1 MLRLMRISDFAIID
15 SLEVAFGPGLN
26 VLTGETGAGKSIIFE
41 ALNLTLGGRGSADL
55 VRSGAKDA
63 VVESLFGLPATP
75 GGKRAR
81 AALEEA
87 GIDVPPDGELIVRR
101 RISTGERSRLYL
113 NGALATA
120 ATLSSIAGSL
130 VNIHG
135 QHAQQTLLKPSTH
148 LGLLDDF
155 AGLTGERGSLGHL
168 TAELREAEEELEAHR
183 TGARERAQRADLLQF
198 QVEELERVALSTGEL
213 ESIEDEL
220 PRLRNADRL
229 GALGQG
235 VYEALYGDEGS
246 IIEDLGES
254 IRNLE
259 RLVELDP
266 SQAPLLEQAA
276 SALAEVES
284 LADSLRDYFGS
295 IELDPER
302 LEALEVRRSLLRE
315 LLRKYGNDEAECL
328 AYLGR
333 AQSELAAISDEAGT
347 EARLDEAA
355 SRLREEV
362 SRRARDLSRKRQK
375 ASGELDRGMSEAL
388 AELGLPGAVL
398 ETKMGRL
405 PATGELVVIEGES
418 VALRSDGIDACEF
431 HFSPNPGEP
440 PRPLARIAS
449 GGELSRLMLA
459 LESVLR
465 RGDMIPTLIFD
476 EVDAGI
482 GGGVAEVVGRK
493 LQEVSENHQV
503 LVITHLPQV
512 ACLGDRHFRIE
523 KRTDAG
529 RTATAIEPVEDGARI
544 EEIARMGAGLEV
556 TAAALRHAGEM
567 LEAGKRRESAKKT
580 SRRAAGK
587 AEKFTPR

>member
-1 MLRLMRISDFAIID
+1 MRISDFAIID

-41 ALNLTLGGRGSADL
+41 AINLTLGGRGRADL
-55 VRSGAKDA
+55 VRSGARDA
-63 VVESLFGLPATP
+63 VVESVFELPSTP
-75 GGKRAR
+75 AGQRAR

-87 GIDVPPDGELIVRR
+87 GIDVPADGELIVRR
-101 RISTGERSRLYL
+101 RISASGRSRLYL

-120 ATLSSIAGSL
+120 ATLSSITGSL

-155 AGLTGERGSLGHL
+155 AGLTGERGALGHL
-168 TAELREAEEELEAHR
+168 TAELREADEELETHR
-183 TGARERAQRADLLQF
+183 TGARERAQRADLLRF
-198 QVEELERVALSTGEL
+198 QVEELERAALSAGEL
-213 ESIEDEL
+213 ESIEEEL

-229 GALGQG
+229 GALGRG
-235 VYEALYGDEGS
+235 VYEALYGGEGS
-246 IIEDLGES
+246 IIENLGES

-259 RLVELDP
+259 RLIELDP
-266 SQAPLLEQAA
+266 SQAPLLAQAA
-276 SALAEVES
+276 SARAEVES
-284 LADSLRDYFGS
+284 LADSLRDYADS

-302 LEALEVRRSLLRE
+302 LEALEIRRSLLRE
-315 LLRKYGNDEAECL
+315 LLRKYGNNEAECL

-333 AQSELAAISDEAGT
+333 AQTELAAISDEAGT
-347 EARLDEAA
+347 EARLAEAV

-362 SRRARDLSRKRQK
+362 SRRAPALSRKRQK
-375 ASGELDRGMSEAL
+375 ASVDLDRGMSETL

-405 PATGELVVIEGES
+405 PDTGGFVVIEGER

-440 PRPLARIAS
+440 PRPLASIAS

-493 LQEVSENHQV
+493 LQEVSGNHQV

-523 KRTDAG
+523 KRTAGG
-529 RTATAIEPVEDGARI
+529 RTATTIDPIEGDARV

-556 TAAALRHAGEM
+556 SAAAIRHAGEM
-567 LEAGKRRESAKKT
+567 LEAGKRRGSAGKP
-580 SRRAAGK
+580 SRRASGK
-587 AEKFTPR
+587 AVKPTPR